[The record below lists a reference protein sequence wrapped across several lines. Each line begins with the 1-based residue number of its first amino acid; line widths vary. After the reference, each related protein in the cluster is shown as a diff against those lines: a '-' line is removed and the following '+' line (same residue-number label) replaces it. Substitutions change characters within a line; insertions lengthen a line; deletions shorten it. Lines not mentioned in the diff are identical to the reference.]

1 MLAFR
6 IALAGALAALV
17 APAAAFATNADGATP
32 TATPL
37 IFELGVAGLVVAGL
51 LARRRLASLARASW
65 SRIKAIRRLPRA
77 ARFPHR

>member
-6 IALAGALAALV
+6 IAVAGAIATLA

-37 IFELGVAGLVVAGL
+37 LVELGVAGLVVVGL
-51 LARRRLASLARASW
+51 LARRRVAHLVRASW
-65 SRIKAIRRLPRA
+65 SRVKMVRRLPRA
-77 ARFPHR
+77 ARFHQR